1 MLDTN
6 IVSDLVKNP
15 AGMIAQRI
23 REVGE
28 AGLCVSIIV
37 AAELR
42 FGCLALGS
50 PAFTRKV
57 EGVLSRLTVAPFE
70 SPADLAYAK
79 MRLALRRRGL
89 PIGPNDLL
97 IAAHAVSLNVP
108 LVTRNVAEFRRVS
121 GLSIENWLE

>member
-15 AGMIAQRI
+15 AGMVAQRI
-23 REVGE
+23 RQVGE
-28 AGLCVSIIV
+28 AGIGVSIII

-42 FGCLALGS
+42 FGGLALGS

-57 EGVLSRLTVAPFE
+57 EGVLSRLIVAPFE
-70 SPADLAYAK
+70 SPADLEYAK
-79 MRLALRRRGL
+79 IRLALKRRGL
-89 PIGPNDLL
+89 PIGPNDLF

-121 GLSIENWLE
+121 GLSVENWLQ